1 LKKVKDM
8 DALDV
13 SEKDLHSFSRTYNP
27 LQLVKTIDPY
37 CYREVRSFFE
47 RIRRFTREKA
57 APMALHMDRELR
69 RDPENKEPIWE
80 FARLAGKEGLFSML
94 IPKNYGG
101 AGMPFFITPM
111 ILEELCAV
119 CAGEGNIV
127 GAHYLGYAPLYSAM
141 KLRLTER
148 ICREIVESEK
158 SDKPTLLAA
167 ALTEPLAGSD
177 NLQKEQ
183 LPGARIQSEA
193 KQVDG
198 GWLLNGTKCFISNG
212 SLSAYHVGIMP
223 VDKKRPL
230 ETLTSFLVPTGTEG
244 FSFGRDEHKM
254 GQKACPASVMIYEDC
269 YIPDEYRLSPVGGT
283 ARMYDVMGSGLA
295 GIGGISTGVARG
307 AYERAAAFVREHDVR
322 GKPLV
327 NQQWAQV
334 ILAQMLMNV
343 VTARATY
350 MEAVL
355 CDLNWGL
362 GRISPLR
369 RGSYRFRQAME
380 RLMGTEFFKRMVE
393 RNEKRIREFTGSSID
408 RFMDAPN
415 VSGYGALA
423 KVKCSDYAMTNAS
436 LGMDL
441 MGKAGLRHDHGM
453 EKIFRDAKL
462 LQIYEGTNEINRLAL
477 FNHLIKRKEQGIE
490 VFGRN

>member
-1 LKKVKDM
+1 
-8 DALDV
+8 
-13 SEKDLHSFSRTYNP
+13 
-27 LQLVKTIDPY
+27 
-37 CYREVRSFFE
+37 
-47 RIRRFTREKA
+47 
-57 APMALHMDRELR
+57 
-69 RDPENKEPIWE
+69 
-80 FARLAGKEGLFSML
+80 
-94 IPKNYGG
+94 
-101 AGMPFFITPM
+101 
-111 ILEELCAV
+111 
-119 CAGEGNIV
+119 
-127 GAHYLGYAPLYSAM
+127 
-141 KLRLTER
+141 
-148 ICREIVESEK
+148 
-158 SDKPTLLAA
+158 
-167 ALTEPLAGSD
+167 
-177 NLQKEQ
+177 
-183 LPGARIQSEA
+183 
-193 KQVDG
+193 
-198 GWLLNGTKCFISNG
+198 
-212 SLSAYHVGIMP
+212 
-223 VDKKRPL
+223 
-230 ETLTSFLVPTGTEG
+230 
-244 FSFGRDEHKM
+244 
-254 GQKACPASVMIYEDC
+254 
-269 YIPDEYRLSPVGGT
+269 
-283 ARMYDVMGSGLA
+283 VMGSGLA